1 MFDDLLGEL
10 VGEAAFGRLGRSRR
24 AQLLF
29 RLFFGL
35 LGAGLGLGGAIYF
48 ARTQPVGGNPAM
60 WLSMIAVFLSLS
72 CFSLFNIG
80 MARPW
85 KWPGLAF
92 VGSFVALFVARI
104 LFGV

>member
-1 MFDDLLGEL
+1 MLDDLLGEVL
-10 VGEAAFGRLGRSRR
+10 GEAAFGRLSRSRR

-35 LGAGLGLGGAIYF
+35 LGAGLGIAGAIWF
-48 ARTQPVGGNPAM
+48 ARTKPVGGNPAM
-60 WLSMIAVFLSLS
+60 WLSMLAMFVFLA

-80 MARPW
+80 LARPW

-92 VGSFVALFVARI
+92 AASFVAMFVTRI